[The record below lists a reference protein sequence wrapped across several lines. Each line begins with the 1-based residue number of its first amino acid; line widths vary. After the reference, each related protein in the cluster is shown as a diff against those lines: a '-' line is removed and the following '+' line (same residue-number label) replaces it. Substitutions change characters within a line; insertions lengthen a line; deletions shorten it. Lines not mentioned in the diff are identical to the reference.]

1 MTGEPPALKYADLCS
16 KPATFDYALEMLRAY
31 ATLGYGLVAMETL
44 PSGLKRVEE
53 AASRHGVT
61 IVWRHTIRASSSA
74 DIRRGLRNVPGAARL
89 VAVSALTLEA
99 ARYAARSKQ
108 VDILVIEPG
117 MERLV
122 DASTLELFSQRGWG
136 AVEIHLS
143 PLLRAFE
150 GPDRRLEAMLRYVF
164 VSMRRAAGYRVPLV
178 VSSCAENK
186 WELFHPMHVLGISSL
201 AGIPEEEVLRWLTSV
216 PAAVASRRGGS
227 GRSGTPS
234 GGG

>member
-1 MTGEPPALKYADLCS
+1 MTVEPPSWKYADLCS
-16 KPATFDYALEMLRAY
+16 KPATIDYALEMVKTY
-31 ATLGYGLVAMETL
+31 ATLGYGLIAMETL
-44 PSGLKRVEE
+44 PSGLKTVED
-53 AASRHGVT
+53 AARESGVR

-74 DIRRGLRNVPGAARL
+74 DVRRGLRNVPGPARL
-89 VAVSALTLEA
+89 VAVAAMTLEA

-122 DASTLELFSQRGWG
+122 DASTLELFTQRGWG

-150 GPDRRLEAMLRYVF
+150 GPDRRLEAMLRYLF
-164 VSMRRAAGYRVPLV
+164 VSMRRATGYRVPLV
-178 VSSCAENK
+178 VSSCAESK
-186 WELFHPMHVLGISSL
+186 WELFHPMHILGLSSL

-216 PAAVASRRGGS
+216 PAAIASRRAGS
-227 GRSGTPS
+227 YRGGTP
-234 GGG
+234 GGGG